1 MRRVV
6 RLFVGGIV
14 FMSVFASVTVLLSSE
29 ASAAGLAGTWVSRI
43 DGQGYTQS
51 YLYFGGATITESFDT
66 ELDLSV
72 SGSSVTGT
80 WTVYQASG
88 PTTVNVDGTFD
99 GYTFLMNAYLGW
111 DGVSYMVGEYALTV
125 DGSSMTGTGS
135 YLNVGVTIHGS
146 FDLVR
151 GSGLLGLGD
160 LAAPLAVAGGIG
172 GAVGAV
178 AFVIPSPKP
187 GMRPSAGR
195 SGYVPPQPVPSDVRE
210 TYAGPIG
217 PPEAAQPQGGVGMT
231 WGSSDPTV
239 WKGQGPPPAPKDWYS
254 SISQQPPQ
262 CPNHPGT
269 FTTPHYSGPTDAG
282 SWYCPH
288 CNGYPWGRKV

>member
-29 ASAAGLAGTWVSRI
+29 ASAAGLAGTWTSRI
-43 DGQGYTQS
+43 DGEGYTRS
-51 YLYFGGATITESFDT
+51 YLYFDGSTITDSEDAKLVVS
-66 ELDLSV
+66 S
-72 SGSSVTGT
+72 SGSDVAGTLTILSESYSVTGT
-80 WTVYQASG
+80 F
-88 PTTVNVDGTFD
+88 DGT
-99 GYTFLMNAYLGW
+99 TFVMRLFWGW
-111 DGVSYMVGEYALTV
+111 DGVTYCEGVYTLTV
-125 DGSSMTGTGS
+125 DGDRMYGS
-135 YLNVGVTIHGS
+135 GSFVNVGVTIHGS
-146 FDLVR
+146 FDLVK
-151 GSGLLGLGD
+151 GGGLLGLGD

-195 SGYVPPQPVPSDVRE
+195 SGYVPAQPVPSDVRE
-210 TYAGPIG
+210 TYMGPIG
-217 PPEAAQPQGGVGMT
+217 PPEAGQPQGGVGMT

-254 SISQQPPQ
+254 SVSQQPPQ